1 MPGASEQA
9 LELEVRVAASP
20 STVFSFLDSADGMA
34 RWFGS
39 SVELEPK
46 PGGAFRVD
54 INGRDIAKGE
64 VVEVVPPERIVFTF
78 GWEGE
83 DHPVPSGSTRV
94 EISLTEDGGETIV
107 KLRHTGLTD
116 EQAAQHKDG
125 WEHYLPRLKELGE
138 GRDPG
143 KDPWSEGEM

>member
-1 MPGASEQA
+1 MTATSEQA

-34 RWFGS
+34 RWFGTQ
-39 SVELEPK
+39 VDLDPM
-46 PGGAFRVD
+46 PGGVLRVD
-54 INGRDIAKGE
+54 INGRDIARGE
-64 VVEVVPPERIVFTF
+64 IVEVVPPERIVFTF

-83 DHPVPSGSTRV
+83 GHPVPPGSTRV
-94 EISLTEDGGETIV
+94 EISLAEDGNETV
-107 KLRHTGLTD
+107 VTLRHTGLTD
-116 EQAAQHKDG
+116 EQTGQHKEG
-125 WEHYLPRLKELGE
+125 WEHYLPRLKDLGE